1 MLQVYPVIINKCAAR
16 KDQSCVIGSFY
27 QAIKQLKQGDATP
40 SAPPQGVPALV
51 APTNRETD
59 PVLLSLSKLAKA
71 VAPINDAL
79 ALEALDETVAA
90 ANSSDVDTGQGR
102 TGFDT
107 DIFRLLAPKNE
118 ARVREAATTLKDQ
131 LRQIVA
137 LAVINQWKAKE
148 LTEKVKASVKKSE

>member
-1 MLQVYPVIINKCAAR
+1 MRCQERSP
-16 KDQSCVIGSFY
+16 CVISSFY
-27 QAIKQLKQGDATP
+27 QAIKQLKRGDTT
-40 SAPPQGVPALV
+40 SDAPPQDVPALA
-51 APTNRETD
+51 APTNRDLD

-90 ANSSDVDTGQGR
+90 ANSSDMDTGQGR

-107 DIFRLLAPKNE
+107 EVFKLLAPKNE
-118 ARVREAATTLKDQ
+118 ARVRQAATTLKDQ

-137 LAVINQWKAKE
+137 LAVIDQWMAKE
-148 LTEKVKASVKKSE
+148 LTEKTKANPKKSD